1 MALRRPT
8 AALGGKMIAMPWY
21 AKLGDW
27 LADIIYRYRVA
38 LRERYPEVFHGI
50 APQRGHRNRDDYK

>member
-1 MALRRPT
+1 
-8 AALGGKMIAMPWY
+8 MIAMPWY